1 MGGER
6 DQPCPSRRIRKGECE
21 MMQSVQVIIER
32 LKTNPEDF
40 FGDADS
46 RGRMP
51 KFQGIAEKLDDLL
64 SHKQEGFIHRLWYLN
79 EDEKEALLEA
89 YKEARRARFEAQVF
103 HDLLSPQE
111 EKELNVTTR
120 RHPVT
125 GKYMM
130 PTGATNGAIIAPK
143 NMIEAATKIL
153 RDEMDKQHAENR
165 NT

>member
-1 MGGER
+1 
-6 DQPCPSRRIRKGECE
+6 

-40 FGDADS
+40 FGDADH

-64 SHKQEGFIHRLWYLN
+64 AHKQEGFIHRLWFLN
-79 EDEKEALLEA
+79 EDEKEALIEA
-89 YKEARRARFEAQVF
+89 YREARRARFEAQVF

-111 EKELNVTTR
+111 EKELNVITR
-120 RHPVT
+120 RHPLT

-130 PTGATNGAIIAPK
+130 PTGATSGAVIAPQAMVK
-143 NMIEAATKIL
+143 EATKIL
-153 RDEMDKQHAENR
+153 SDEFDKAYAKNR

>member
-1 MGGER
+1 
-6 DQPCPSRRIRKGECE
+6 

-40 FGDADS
+40 FGEIAPKRVS
-46 RGRMP
+46 RVPP
-51 KFQGIAEKLDDLL
+51 KFEEMTQKLDDLIAEKNVG
-64 SHKQEGFIHRLWYLN
+64 HIHRLWFLN
-79 EDEKEALLEA
+79 EDEKDALIEA
-89 YKEARRARFEAQVF
+89 YKEARRARFEAKTF
-103 HDLLSPQE
+103 HELLSPQDIPE
-111 EKELNVTTR
+111 ERELNVTTR

-130 PTGATNGAIIAPK
+130 PTGATNGAIIAPQ

-165 NT
+165 NPRP

>member
-1 MGGER
+1 
-6 DQPCPSRRIRKGECE
+6 
-21 MMQSVQVIIER
+21 MQSVQVIIER

-46 RGRMP
+46 RGRIP
-51 KFQGIAEKLDDLL
+51 KFSSILDKLDDLL
-64 SHKQEGFIHRLWYLN
+64 AHKQEGFIHRLWFLN
-79 EDEKEALLEA
+79 EDEKLALLEA
-89 YKEARRARFEAQVF
+89 YKEARRERFEAKVF
-103 HDLLSPQE
+103 HTLLTKQEPE

-130 PTGATNGAIIAPK
+130 PTGATSGAAITTQ
-143 NMIEAATKIL
+143 NMLAEATKIL
-153 RDEMDKQHAENR
+153 SDEFDKQYAKNR

>member
-1 MGGER
+1 
-6 DQPCPSRRIRKGECE
+6 

-46 RGRMP
+46 RGRIP
-51 KFQGIAEKLDDLL
+51 KFSSILDKLDNLL
-64 SHKQEGFIHRLWYLN
+64 TETQDGHVHRLWFL
-79 EDEKEALLEA
+79 EPEEKAALIEA

-103 HDLLSPQE
+103 HDLLSPQDIP
-111 EKELNVTTR
+111 EKRELNVTTR

-125 GKYMM
+125 GKFLMQGQQ
-130 PTGATNGAIIAPK
+130 GAMWGGAVPK
-143 NMIEAATKIL
+143 EEGAKIVGQINQAF
-153 RDEMDKQHAENR
+153 EEEYAENR

>member
-1 MGGER
+1 
-6 DQPCPSRRIRKGECE
+6 

-32 LKTNPEDF
+32 LKSHPEDF

-64 SHKQEGFIHRLWYLN
+64 SHKQDGFIHRLWFLN
-79 EDEKEALLEA
+79 DDEKAALLDA

-103 HDLLSPQE
+103 HDLLTTPE
-111 EKELNVTTR
+111 ETYGVSLAVR
-120 RHPVT
+120 RHPQT

-130 PTGATNGAIIAPK
+130 PTGATSGGITTQ
-143 NMIEAATKIL
+143 NMLAEATKIL
-153 RDEMDKQHAENR
+153 SDEFDKAYAKNR

>member
-1 MGGER
+1 
-6 DQPCPSRRIRKGECE
+6 

-32 LKTNPEDF
+32 LKSNPEDF
-40 FGDADS
+40 FGDADH
-46 RGRMP
+46 RGRIP

-79 EDEKEALLEA
+79 EDEKEALIEA

-111 EKELNVTTR
+111 ERELNVTTR

-130 PTGATNGAIIAPK
+130 PTGAIIAPQAMVK
-143 NMIEAATKIL
+143 EATELLNK
-153 RDEMDKQHAENR
+153 EFDKAYAKNR

>member
-1 MGGER
+1 
-6 DQPCPSRRIRKGECE
+6 

-32 LKTNPEDF
+32 LKSHPEDF

-64 SHKQEGFIHRLWYLN
+64 SHKQDGFIHRLWFLN
-79 EDEKEALLEA
+79 DDEKAALLDA

-103 HDLLSPQE
+103 HDLLTPLE
-111 EKELNVTTR
+111 ESQYDLNLATR
-120 RHPVT
+120 KHPTT

-130 PTGATNGAIIAPK
+130 PTGATSGGITTQ
-143 NMIEAATKIL
+143 NMLAEATEIL
-153 RDEMDKQHAENR
+153 NKEFDKAYAKNR